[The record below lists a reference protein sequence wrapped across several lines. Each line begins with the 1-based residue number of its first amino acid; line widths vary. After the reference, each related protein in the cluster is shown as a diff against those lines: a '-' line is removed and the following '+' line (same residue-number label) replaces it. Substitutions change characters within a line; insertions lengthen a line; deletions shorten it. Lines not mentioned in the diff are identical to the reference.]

1 MNQPPANIRAVPEHI
16 AIIMDGNGRW
26 AKQRGQ
32 PRVFGH
38 RRGVETVRE
47 AIRCCSKYKVSYL
60 TLFAFSSE
68 NWQRPEKEVNLL
80 MELFISTLEN
90 EIQRMHK
97 EGVRLRVIGD
107 TSKFRPRLQKAIA
120 KAEDLTREN
129 KALVLNLAANYGGHW
144 DILNATRRLAAKVKS
159 GDIKAEN
166 IDQSVFVNELS
177 THGIPEPDLFIRTGG
192 EYRISNFLLWQLAY
206 TELYFTDIYWP
217 DFDESEFKKAL
228 HAFSARQ
235 RRYGLTGEQIKAQC

>member
-1 MNQPPANIRAVPEHI
+1 MSKPSANLPIVPNHI

-26 AKQRGQ
+26 AKARGK

-47 AIRCCSKYKVSYL
+47 AIRCCSEYNVSYL

-107 TSKFRPRLQKAIA
+107 ISKFRPRLQKAIA
-120 KAEDLTREN
+120 RAEDLTKEN
-129 KALVLNLAANYGGHW
+129 KALVLSIAANYGGHW
-144 DILNATRRLAAKVKS
+144 DILAATRKLAEKVKV
-159 GDIKAEN
+159 GEINTDD
-166 IDQSVFVNELS
+166 IDQQLFISELS
-177 THGIPEPDLFIRTGG
+177 TVGIPDPDLFIRTGG

-206 TELYFTDIYWP
+206 SELYFTDIFWP
-217 DFDESEFKKAL
+217 DFDENEFKKSL
-228 HAFSARQ
+228 QAFASRQ
-235 RRYGLTGEQIKAQC
+235 RRFGLTGEQVKAKC